1 MTIAFTIC
9 SNNYIS
15 QAKALADSLQE
26 TNPGI
31 RFFIGLLDKFENIP
45 EAYREIYSPYEIIE
59 VTEVGIPNFH
69 WMDGQYD
76 IIEINTAVKPFY
88 FDYLISKFPAAR
100 NVIFFDPDILV
111 YQPLTDLEEKLKS
124 WNILLTPHLLRPIED
139 DRHTYRIHEPDVLN
153 HGIFNLGYIA
163 LTVNAETGRFI
174 QWWKER
180 LAEQCRHD
188 LCNGLFVD
196 QLWCNLVPC
205 YFDKVLIDKH
215 PGMNMA
221 YWNLQERKISKEGG
235 SYRVNDNFDL
245 IFFHFST
252 YNPFLEDNIADKQN
266 RYKLSERPDLQPL
279 YADYDERVNA
289 NYFKELK
296 QIPCVYGRK
305 PKPAKRYKRVR
316 AAFTAPLRK
325 VIHFIEETI

>member
-15 QAKALADSLQE
+15 QAKALADSLKQ
-26 TNPGI
+26 TNPEI
-31 RFFIGLLDKFENIP
+31 QFYIGLLDKFENIP
-45 EAYREIYSPYEIIE
+45 EQYRAIYSSYNIIE
-59 VTEVGIPNFH
+59 VSELGIPNFS
-69 WMDGQYD
+69 WMNEEYD

-88 FDYLISKFPAAR
+88 FEFLAQKNPQAENI
-100 NVIFFDPDILV
+100 IFFDPDIIV
-111 YQPLTDLEEKLKS
+111 YTALNDITTKLKS
-124 WNILLTPHLLRPIED
+124 WNILLTPHLLKPIED
-139 DRHTYRIHEPDVLN
+139 DRHTFRIHEADVLN
-153 HGIFNLGYIA
+153 HGVFNLGYVAIRR
-163 LTVNAETGRFI
+163 NEETDRFI

-180 LAEQCRHD
+180 LSEQCRHD

-221 YWNLQERKISKEGG
+221 YWNLQERAVSVLDGK
-235 SYRVNDNFDL
+235 YRVNDDFDL

-252 YNPFLEDNIADKQN
+252 YNPFIEDNIADKQN

-279 YADYDERVNA
+279 YAAYDRMVNE

-296 QIPCVYGRK
+296 SIPCAYGRK
-305 PKPAKRYKRVR
+305 PAPVKRYKRVR
-316 AAFTAPLRK
+316 AALTGPLKK
-325 VIHFIEETI
+325 VIQLIETI